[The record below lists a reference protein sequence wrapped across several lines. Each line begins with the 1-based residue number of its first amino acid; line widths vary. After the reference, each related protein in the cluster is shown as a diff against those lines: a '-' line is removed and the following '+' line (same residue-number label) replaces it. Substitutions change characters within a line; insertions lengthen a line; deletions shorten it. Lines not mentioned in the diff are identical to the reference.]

1 VGVVCRR
8 CIVTVRDNFASMVI
22 LAMHLQAVRQ
32 PPPYP
37 PPGQGEDQRRPGVR
51 DQAEHSESKTQT
63 CFRGIMQLASCGKG
77 LRSLLP
83 LCNLPRKQERAR
95 GKKPVFKQGAEGI
108 RPMRNP
114 RQAFQHP
121 AKHSGAQACSAAR
134 DPRVEPEMRDLN
146 VALQLFGNPR
156 RLALQARL
164 LCRVRR

>member
-1 VGVVCRR
+1 MGVVCRR

-37 PPGQGEDQRRPGVR
+37 PPGQGEDQRRPGAATKPSQKPKPFLR
-51 DQAEHSESKTQT
+51 E
-63 CFRGIMQLASCGKG
+63 IMQLAGCGKG

-134 DPRVEPEMRDLN
+134 DPGVEPEMRDLN